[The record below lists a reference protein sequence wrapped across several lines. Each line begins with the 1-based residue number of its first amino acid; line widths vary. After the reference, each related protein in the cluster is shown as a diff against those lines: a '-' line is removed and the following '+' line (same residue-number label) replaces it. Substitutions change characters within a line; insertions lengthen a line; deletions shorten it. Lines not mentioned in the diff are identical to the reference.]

1 MFISSLEMVYA
12 DDVEFCKAHL
22 RVIKVLL
29 GGVIA
34 GVSEGRKLNSQAHV
48 DLCLLC
54 SAVWVQMV
62 FYCHSCISASLR
74 RETLRTLQRAI

>member
-34 GVSEGRKLNSQAHV
+34 GVSAGRKLNSRAHADRASSV
-48 DLCLLC
+48 ALSGCKWFFTVT
-54 SAVWVQMV
+54 AV
-62 FYCHSCISASLR
+62 FLHP
-74 RETLRTLQRAI
+74 